1 MNDIGSAA
9 FIIDGT
15 KHEKAIPAFNERSA
29 SGDTGPAAFFDAKK
43 PLPASERLS
52 VNDYFNPVKR
62 MKEEANE
69 DTIQL
74 TLAELRRFGDL
85 GEREHLCAENVK
97 PGNEK

>member
-1 MNDIGSAA
+1 MHKRVVEG
-9 FIIDGT
+9 G
-15 KHEKAIPAFNERSA
+15 EVRSEWKVYP
-29 SGDTGPAAFFDAKK
+29 TN
-43 PLPASERLS
+43 R
-52 VNDYFNPVKR
+52 
-62 MKEEANE
+62 ANE